1 MTATEVMTPIT
12 PEGTGTRPR
21 TGTGQGQA
29 AGTLTAANTTPT
41 PDPDPVDIDSDGTDD
56 TTPSTSTTATSCCP
70 SCGSSI
76 SLPNLPAFQQTQT
89 ALLSAQQQITEL
101 QSQIKLLN
109 AKASA
114 AVDRW
119 ADYEDELTKLRAQL
133 SESRSSTSST
143 PTSPSASSPTSSPLP
158 QKQSPQQQK
167 QLATVVQ
174 QGSPLP
180 TPPSSVTTG
189 SALPSPSRTSF
200 LASVM
205 PSTTGVSSAATRI
218 SALLSSRKS
227 TPNLKP
233 LPSIPVSPR
242 SPIPSVPPSASLYNL
257 PSLSTPPA
265 SGSLRAEDLLSA
277 LNKEQA
283 RRMEVESRLSQ
294 TSKEVE
300 ELSVSLFEQANEM
313 VASERRARAELEK
326 RVVIL
331 EKRDVE
337 KKKRLEVLERGV
349 ERIGRVRG
357 VLEELDELDA

>member
-12 PEGTGTRPR
+12 PETTGTRPPAGAGQT
-21 TGTGQGQA
+21 TGTLSA
-29 AGTLTAANTTPT
+29 TNKTA
-41 PDPDPVDIDSDGTDD
+41 PDSDPVDADSDGTDD
-56 TTPSTSTTATSCCP
+56 TTPSTSTVATNCSCP
-70 SCGSSI
+70 TCGSSL
-76 SLPNLPAFQQTQT
+76 SLPDLPAYQQTQT
-89 ALLSAQQQITEL
+89 ALLSAQKQITEL

-143 PTSPSASSPTSSPLP
+143 PTSPSASSPTSSPIP
-158 QKQSPQQQK
+158 QKQSPPQQQK
-167 QLATVVQ
+167 QQKQQQQQQVIQ

-180 TPPSSVTTG
+180 TPPSSVTSI

-205 PSTTGVSSAATRI
+205 PTGGVTSAATRI
-218 SALLSSRKS
+218 SALLSSRRS

-265 SGSLRAEDLLSA
+265 SGTMTTEDLLSA
-277 LNKEQA
+277 LSKEQA
-283 RRMEVESRLSQ
+283 RRVEVESRLSQ

-313 VASERRARAELEK
+313 VATERRARAELER
-326 RVVIL
+326 RVGVL
-331 EKRDVE
+331 EKRDGE
-337 KKKRLEVLERGV
+337 KRRRLEVLERGV

-357 VLEELDELDA
+357 VLGELDS

>member
-1 MTATEVMTPIT
+1 MIATEAMTPIT
-12 PEGTGTRPR
+12 PETTGTRPR
-21 TGTGQGQA
+21 TGTGQA
-29 AGTLTAANTTPT
+29 AGSSTAANNTTPDSG
-41 PDPDPVDIDSDGTDD
+41 PIDLDGDGTDD
-56 TTPSTSTTATSCCP
+56 TAPSTSTTATNCCCP
-70 SCGSSI
+70 TCGSTL
-76 SLPNLPAFQQTQT
+76 SLPYLPAFQQTQT
-89 ALLSAQQQITEL
+89 ALLSAQKQITDL
-101 QSQIKLLN
+101 QAQIKLLN

-133 SESRSSTSST
+133 SECRSPTSST

-167 QLATVVQ
+167 QQQQVVQ

-180 TPPSSVTTG
+180 TPPSSVTSI
-189 SALPSPSRTSF
+189 SALPSPSRASF
-200 LASVM
+200 LASVI
-205 PSTTGVSSAATRI
+205 PSTTGVTSAATRI

-242 SPIPSVPPSASLYNL
+242 SPIPSVPPSASLYSLPNL
-257 PSLSTPPA
+257 SMPPA
-265 SGSLRAEDLLSA
+265 SGSLTTEDLLSA

-313 VASERRARAELEK
+313 VATERRARAELEK
-326 RVVIL
+326 RVVVL
-331 EKRDVE
+331 EKRDVD
-337 KKKRLEVLERGV
+337 KRRRLDVLERGV

-357 VLEELDELDA
+357 VLGELDA